1 MKQKKIF
8 LKIEGDRYYERNKNI
23 FSKNLEFIS
32 KKIIT
37 YKKYGKIIEIG
48 CGDGHLLNK
57 IYKKKRKYS
66 LYGIDPSSQA
76 IKNKFNKHLKLIRG
90 TADNIKFRNN
100 FFDIVIFGFCLYL
113 IDLNLLFKVMFEAD
127 RVLKKNGIIV
137 IYDFYNNKSI
147 FKNYAHNKS
156 ITTHK
161 MNFSKLFLVN
171 PNYKLIYK
179 KVGDH
184 ENILK
189 KSKYPDNK
197 VALFFLQK
205 KC

>member
-1 MKQKKIF
+1 MIQKKIF
-8 LKIEGDRYYERNKNI
+8 LKTEGNRYYERNKNI

-37 YKKYGKIIEIG
+37 YKKYAKILEIG
-48 CGDGHLLNK
+48 CGEGHLLNK
-57 IYKKKRKYS
+57 IYQKKREHN

-76 IKNKFNKHLKLIRG
+76 IKNKCNKHLKLIRG
-90 TADNIKFRNN
+90 TADNLKYRNN

-113 IDLNLLFKVMFEAD
+113 IDSNLLFKVIFEAD

-147 FKNYAHNKS
+147 FKNYIHNKS
-156 ITTHK
+156 ITIHK

-171 PNYKLIYK
+171 PNYELIYK